1 MVASIAAGRGSYQ
14 TPDSTG
20 VAPGAT
26 LYDVRV
32 LDERGVGTV
41 ADLLVG
47 IDWVLQ
53 RARFHNIRVMNM
65 SLAANGTDSFLL
77 DPLAR
82 AARSA
87 VAAGIVV
94 VASASNAGKNDA
106 GAEVYGAISSP
117 GIEPSVITVGAA
129 NPVATPIRSDDL
141 MAGFSSRGP
150 TRGSVPMPGGKRWFD
165 NVLKPDL
172 VAPGNRL
179 LGAVANKKNQA
190 APSGNVLASLYPSLM
205 QGAQAQGA
213 AQVPNEELM
222 QLSGT
227 SVAAPAVAGAA
238 AVLLQAN
245 PGLTPPLVKA
255 ILQYTAQPLR
265 GANLL
270 QQGAGQLN
278 VEGAVRLAQALRRRH
293 WRAEGGRQPGRQ
305 PLAPG
310 VLPVPSS
317 TLNGEPFD
325 WSRIAYAGGGH
336 LVSGDALF
344 TNFQPIYDPGLTWVR
359 QVALRNTVQYL
370 PASAGVPANTVP
382 KAVVETNAS
391 EQSLLTAGVVL
402 LDRLAGS
409 NSAVNGAGVF
419 APTATVAAPGRLG
432 LGYSTKASS
441 SARASSS
448 PKGSG
453 WPSSRAWSAMASS

>member
-1 MVASIAAGRGSYQ
+1 MKDAAGKSRVAQVVDVVGLNKAIVGTGWAPGRDYSPNVRWQFGVDGNTSPGTLAQKATPKEALPDPNGHGTVVASIAAGRGSYQ

-53 RARFHNIRVMNM
+53 RARLHNIRVMNM

-227 SVAAPAVAGAA
+227 SVAAPAVAARR
-238 AVLLQAN
+238 
-245 PGLTPPLVKA
+245 PCCCRPTP
-255 ILQYTAQPLR
+255 
-265 GANLL
+265 
-270 QQGAGQLN
+270 
-278 VEGAVRLAQALRRRH
+278 
-293 WRAEGGRQPGRQ
+293 
-305 PLAPG
+305 
-310 VLPVPSS
+310 
-317 TLNGEPFD
+317 D
-325 WSRIAYAGGGH
+325 
-336 LVSGDALF
+336 
-344 TNFQPIYDPGLTWVR
+344 
-359 QVALRNTVQYL
+359 
-370 PASAGVPANTVP
+370 
-382 KAVVETNAS
+382 
-391 EQSLLTAGVVL
+391 
-402 LDRLAGS
+402 
-409 NSAVNGAGVF
+409 
-419 APTATVAAPGRLG
+419 
-432 LGYSTKASS
+432 
-441 SARASSS
+441 
-448 PKGSG
+448 
-453 WPSSRAWSAMASS
+453 